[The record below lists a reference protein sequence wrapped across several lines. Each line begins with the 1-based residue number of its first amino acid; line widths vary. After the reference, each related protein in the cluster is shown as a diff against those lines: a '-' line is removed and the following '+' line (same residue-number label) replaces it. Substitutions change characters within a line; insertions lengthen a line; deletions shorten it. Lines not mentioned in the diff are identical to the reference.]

1 VVVKYKDE
9 IPEENGS
16 EFAIRTMSL
25 IRNVFSIPSD
35 EVSLIANDLEVKEQL
50 DSENT
55 TAVIEIKDDKTV
67 EDTIELLQEDPRV
80 EYVEPNY
87 IRHLYSIYDVN
98 INDPAYLLY
107 QGFLLEAISWPDAF
121 NTYS

>member
-1 VVVKYKDE
+1 MVVKYKDE

-87 IRHLYSIYDVN
+87 IRNLYSIYDVN
-98 INDPAYLLY
+98 VNDPDLLH

>member
-1 VVVKYKDE
+1 M
-9 IPEENGS
+9 
-16 EFAIRTMSL
+16 AL

-35 EVSLIANDLEVKEQL
+35 EVSLVANDLEVKEQL

-87 IRHLYSIYDVN
+87 IRHLY
-98 INDPAYLLY
+98 
-107 QGFLLEAISWPDAF
+107 
-121 NTYS
+121 